1 MATLQGA
8 ANGEL
13 PTGTTGADSL
23 TGRGVN
29 RVWTSRP
36 APGGGRRPAR
46 ASSRPA
52 VLVRGS
58 GGDAEAIRLFSNG
71 HRMASVAVVPFADL
85 EHLNSMI
92 CK

>member
-36 APGGGRRPAR
+36 APTSSPAR
-46 ASSRPA
+46 AAGLARA
-52 VLVRGS
+52 T
-58 GGDAEAIRLFSNG
+58 
-71 HRMASVAVVPFADL
+71 RMG
-85 EHLNSMI
+85 EHLHAAFDGGELHLAFTTLDDLTGHGLPA
-92 CK
+92 